1 MKLTYRG
8 IQYQPQ
14 SIELTTVPSTETGT
28 YRGAKLS
35 FRKIQHP
42 PTVTGF
48 AMLTYRGARY
58 RSLRYSYL
66 TSVRAEQPVSGTCL
80 ESHAIAE
87 GIVTPAAPESTI

>member
-28 YRGAKLS
+28 YRGVKRS

-42 PTVTGF
+42 LTVRGF
-48 AMLTYRGARY
+48 AMLTYRGARH

-66 TSVRAEQPVSGTCL
+66 TPVSAEQPLSGACP
-80 ESHAIAE
+80 ESHAIAK
-87 GIVTPAAPESTI
+87 GVATPAAPKSTI